1 MTTNREAAI
10 GPGFQRRVFTLGA
23 GLALA
28 AVLALG
34 WLTGLRGALH
44 ALALLSGAVALLPFL
59 LLSAAVLI
67 VVGASVLGALV
78 GPDTGIFTAGAVD
91 GISTGGG
98 KLVRAYYGLLWRLRR
113 HPLAWGAGLGVLL
126 GAVGLMAVLW
136 LFVVPREA
144 RTLGIL
150 LEAQARIDAEHRATR
165 RYPAAAADGYL
176 RAGSSESGGEPGPAA
191 SDGFGRPIL
200 YRRDGAWLTASYTL
214 TSLGFDGRPSTDDI
228 CVTGRTHVSQ
238 LMDRLRE
245 PMQVL
250 RALRAGTLSFAEQA
264 GALRETRCSRLTE
277 GGPHE

>member
-1 MTTNREAAI
+1 MASGAK
-10 GPGFQRRVFTLGA
+10 RRLFALSA

-44 ALALLSGAVALLPFL
+44 ALALLSGAIALLPFL
-59 LLSAAVLI
+59 LLTAAVSV
-67 VVGASVLGALV
+67 VVGASVLGAV
-78 GPDTGIFTAGAVD
+78 VATDTGIFTAGAVD
-91 GISTGGG
+91 GIATGGS
-98 KLVRAYYGLLWRLRR
+98 KLVRAYYSLLWPLRR
-113 HPLAWGAGLGVLL
+113 HPLASGAGAGVLL
-126 GAVGLMAVLW
+126 GAVALMAVLW

-150 LEAQARIDAEHRATR
+150 LEAQATIDAEHRATG

-176 RAGSSESGGEPGPAA
+176 RVPSPAAGDEPGAAA

-214 TSLGFDGRPSTDDI
+214 TSLGFDGEPSADDI
-228 CVTGRTHVSQ
+228 CVTGRTHVRQ

-264 GALRETRCSRLTE
+264 GALRETRCSRLTQE
-277 GGPHE
+277 SST